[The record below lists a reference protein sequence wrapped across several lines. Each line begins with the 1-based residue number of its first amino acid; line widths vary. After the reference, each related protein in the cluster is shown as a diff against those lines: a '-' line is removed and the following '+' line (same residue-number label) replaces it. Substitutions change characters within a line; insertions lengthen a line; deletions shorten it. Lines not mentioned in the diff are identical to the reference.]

1 MRTPGRWA
9 GETPLDW
16 ALWVALFPD
25 PSVRCGK
32 EGRSLSSPQQR
43 WEDQGDVVC
52 ETPRFTCPQLVFS
65 LTLSPTRQ
73 TQDHTHTPSFLL
85 LAVALKFQLVT
96 SEDRFFRK
104 CNCSKGR
111 GSAFTSAEVPL
122 APQAGVSSPYPAAR
136 FRPLQPRWSG
146 GVRSLRSSD
155 EWFPWIFRAAL
166 SAKFSVRCQRVLKE
180 WIMALKAP
188 CWLGTR
194 VLDSECASLGA
205 LLLAEPKAGFVPGL
219 SDSPSLHFRRPGG
232 WWSSLWNCPWG
243 LLICSRYVV
252 RDTF

>member
-146 GVRSLRSSD
+146 GQKPAILRWVVSLN
-155 EWFPWIFRAAL
+155 FPGCLKRKILGAL
-166 SAKFSVRCQRVLKE
+166 SACFKRMDYGTKSAMLTRDASPGQRVRL
-180 WIMALKAP
+180 P
-188 CWLGTR
+188 R
-194 VLDSECASLGA
+194 S
-205 LLLAEPKAGFVPGL
+205 PPPG
-219 SDSPSLHFRRPGG
+219 
-232 WWSSLWNCPWG
+232 WA
-243 LLICSRYVV
+243 
-252 RDTF
+252 